1 MENADIA
8 NDLLL
13 ILKMSDVACQLNF
26 NIKKIPTQ
34 IKKIK
39 NKISEFDQS
48 SIQFSKF

>member
-26 NIKKIPTQ
+26 NIKK
-34 IKKIK
+34 KKLSLVK
-39 NKISEFDQS
+39 VQFNYLS
-48 SIQFSKF
+48 SNRFNSVI

>member
-26 NIKKIPTQ
+26 NIKK
-34 IKKIK
+34 K
-39 NKISEFDQS
+39 NWVW
-48 SIQFSKF
+48 SKFNSII

>member
-26 NIKKIPTQ
+26 NIKKKKKKK
-34 IKKIK
+34 KKIIFEK
-39 NKISEFDQS
+39 LN
-48 SIQFSKF
+48 

>member
-26 NIKKIPTQ
+26 NIKK
-34 IKKIK
+34 KKT
-39 NKISEFDQS
+39 EFGQS
-48 SIQFSKF
+48 SIQLFKF